1 MVPAMRRRL
10 SLVCFAAVATTA
22 GVAQAEAPLSEGR
35 GAAPIAERP
44 WLHMQDATIPAP
56 GAFVAATGGTYAST
70 NPSVTRPFASNLAG
84 PGGTADASVE
94 AGVLPRLSVHAT
106 GVFGGLGTSAG
117 ASAGLVAG
125 ARFAVLAGGPGR
137 LTLGAGYLRELGGE
151 NGAWVRA
158 IASYDFGALRL
169 ASQLHAEKIFA
180 PRRDEV
186 DLMVSAGASLRL
198 SNIVRTGVEYVAQ
211 DLEGFFD
218 REEAEG
224 GVRHFLGPTASM
236 ELLQKRL
243 VISGGPA
250 MGLSYDSP
258 KILGRLTASYAF

>member
-1 MVPAMRRRL
+1 MVPAMRRRPT
-10 SLVCFAAVATTA
+10 LVCFAALAATA
-22 GVAQAEAPLSEGR
+22 GVARAEAPSSEGR
-35 GAAPIAERP
+35 GAPTVAERP

-56 GAFVAATGGTYAST
+56 GAFVASTGGTYAST

-94 AGVLPRLSVHAT
+94 AGVLPRLSLHAT
-106 GVFGGLGTSAG
+106 GVFGGVG
-117 ASAGLVAG
+117 ASAGLLAG
-125 ARFAVLAGGPGR
+125 ARFAVLAGGPAR
-137 LTLGAGYLRELGGE
+137 ITLGAGYLRELGGDD
-151 NGAWVRA
+151 GAWVRA
-158 IASYDFGALRL
+158 IASYDIGALRL
-169 ASQLHAEKIFA
+169 ATQLHGEKVFA

-186 DLMVSAGASLRL
+186 DVMVSAGASLRL
-198 SNIVRTGVEYVAQ
+198 SNVVRTGLEYVAQ

-224 GVRHFLGPTASM
+224 GVRHFFGPTASV